1 MYYPATA
8 DENTKDKS
16 TGRIDYFT
24 GKLGYSN
31 YILCNTNTKY
41 SELLI
46 EYVLKKSNYVIICY
60 GNKQISENIKDI
72 FNKYNEKLYC
82 PGKNLNGTPKCIARV
97 PNEVTF
103 VKYT

>member
-46 EYVLKKSNYVIICY
+46 EYVLKN
-60 GNKQISENIKDI
+60 QIM
-72 FNKYNEKLYC
+72 
-82 PGKNLNGTPKCIARV
+82 
-97 PNEVTF
+97 
-103 VKYT
+103 